1 MPPIA
6 FSFSSYQIQDFVQ
19 IGKKHFAM
27 TNSLRLIIGDM
38 ETNTILHSVNTKK
51 NPQKKVIVGP
61 NFDHENNPTM
71 IMVLESGLFKMD
83 FLAKKLIKIDHD
95 VANGN
100 IEYVVSLKEDSR
112 STYLISKSFNTGQLS
127 LKTECKWTICKN
139 KHMMMTRLL
148 LIQKNLKP

>member
-1 MPPIA
+1 M
-6 FSFSSYQIQDFVQ
+6 
-19 IGKKHFAM
+19 
-27 TNSLRLIIGDM
+27 
-38 ETNTILHSVNTKK
+38 
-51 NPQKKVIVGP
+51 IVGP

-100 IEYVVSLKEDSR
+100 IECVVSLKEESR

-127 LKTECKWTICKN
+127 LKT
-139 KHMMMTRLL
+139 
-148 LIQKNLKP
+148 